1 MLLRLLLLFLLGFL
15 LLLLLFRVYGLG
27 FVDDVAAVATDFVA
41 VAASLVVAASA
52 DDDDANVALAIA
64 DVSLLLLPMM
74 T

>member
-1 MLLRLLLLFLLGFL
+1 MLLRLVLLFLLGFL

-27 FVDDVAAVATDFVA
+27 SVDVVAAVATDFVA
-41 VAASLVVAASA
+41 AAASPVVVAAA
-52 DDDDANVALAIA
+52 AADDANVALAIA